1 MFFSDLGDSMKP
13 LRKLLTVLIVLAM
26 LVVSVLFALQNKVQV
41 PLDLLV
47 YSFGAQSLALWVLV
61 AFALGG
67 LLGMGISFVILLR
80 TRASLRSATRQLEK
94 SRVEISKLQG
104 EVSSR
109 LAS

>member
-47 YSFGAQSLALWVLV
+47 YNFGAQSLALWVLV

-94 SRVEISKLQG
+94 VRVEISKLQG

>member
-1 MFFSDLGDSMKP
+1 MSFSDLGDSMKP

-47 YSFGAQSLALWVLV
+47 YSFGAQSLALWILV

-67 LLGMGISFVILLR
+67 LLGMLISFVILLR
-80 TRASLRSATRQLEK
+80 TRASLKSARRQLEK

-109 LAS
+109 FVS